1 MDWNIFLQVTLPMI
15 GCFGWLIIRMDR
27 KFDRLDDKIQSIDS
41 RLSRLE
47 GKFDE
52 RGNWES
58 REKKQIG
65 GE

>member
-65 GE
+65 DE

>member
-1 MDWNIFLQVTLPMI
+1 MDWTIFFQVTLPMI
-15 GCFGWLIIRMDR
+15 GGFGWMIIRMDK

-52 RGNWES
+52 RGHWES
-58 REKKQIG
+58 RDKKIG
-65 GE
+65 E

>member
-1 MDWNIFLQVTLPMI
+1 MDWTIFLQVTLPMAA
-15 GCFGWLIIRMDR
+15 GFGWMIVRMDKGFNSLSER
-27 KFDRLDDKIQSIDS
+27 INRLDS

-58 REKKQIG
+58 HNKKL